1 MVRCAVTVTGVKSID
16 IGSERA
22 VNASDQACCWPKSQ
36 RRVASRRIPSRPVV
50 PSRSF
55 PLSLPFVISASC
67 ASAFYFAPS
76 SNSSSCQK
84 KSGNLPRPN
93 ALEFDGSAPKSG
105 HLADSRSPE
114 TSLPLFV
121 LRRFLLTSFLLTFSL
136 PFLVRGSRRVFFPLF
151 SRYETTS
158 WTVVVPP
165 RDKNSFARDGR
176 YIRVDWTSRC
186 DVARSSCSFT

>member
-1 MVRCAVTVTGVKSID
+1 MVQCGHGARLAVLFAVAGKTGGAIS
-16 IGSERA
+16 GANERLMRA
-22 VNASDQACCWPKSQ
+22 TKRVAGPRASVAS
-36 RRVASRRIPSRPVV
+36 RRVASRPVSSRLVV

-121 LRRFLLTSFLLTFSL
+121 LHRFLLTSFLVTFSL
-136 PFLVRGSRRVFFPLF
+136 PFPVRGSRRVFFPLF
-151 SRYETTS
+151 SRYET
-158 WTVVVPP
+158 
-165 RDKNSFARDGR
+165 
-176 YIRVDWTSRC
+176 
-186 DVARSSCSFT
+186 SS

>member
-1 MVRCAVTVTGVKSID
+1 M
-16 IGSERA
+16 RA
-22 VNASDQACCWPKSQ
+22 TKRVAGPRASVAS
-36 RRVASRRIPSRPVV
+36 RRVASRPVSSLRRV
-50 PSRSF
+50 PF
-55 PLSLPFVISASC
+55 PLSLPFAISASC

-121 LRRFLLTSFLLTFSL
+121 LHRFLLTSFLVTSHSL

-151 SRYETTS
+151 SRYETSS
-158 WTVVVPP
+158 WAAVVPL

-176 YIRVDWTSRC
+176 YIPVD
-186 DVARSSCSFT
+186 

>member
-1 MVRCAVTVTGVKSID
+1 MRATKRVA
-16 IGSERA
+16 GSRA
-22 VNASDQACCWPKSQ
+22 SVAS
-36 RRVASRRIPSRPVV
+36 RRVASRPVSSRLVV

-121 LRRFLLTSFLLTFSL
+121 LHRFLLTSFLVTFSL
-136 PFLVRGSRRVFFPLF
+136 PFPVRGSRRVFFPLF
-151 SRYETTS
+151 SRYET
-158 WTVVVPP
+158 
-165 RDKNSFARDGR
+165 
-176 YIRVDWTSRC
+176 
-186 DVARSSCSFT
+186 SS

>member
-1 MVRCAVTVTGVKSID
+1 MVQCGHGARLAVLFAVAGKTGGAVRSRAVTGVKSID

-22 VNASDQACCWPKSQ
+22 VNASDQACCWLKSQ
-36 RRVASRRIPSRPVV
+36 RRVASRRVPSRPVSSRLVV

-121 LRRFLLTSFLLTFSL
+121 LHRFLLTSFLVTFSL
-136 PFLVRGSRRVFFPLF
+136 PFPVRGSRRVFFPLF
-151 SRYETTS
+151 SRYET
-158 WTVVVPP
+158 
-165 RDKNSFARDGR
+165 
-176 YIRVDWTSRC
+176 
-186 DVARSSCSFT
+186 SS